1 MDGKGFYLS
10 LTKLDQKDSGKKI
23 RFSTRAF
30 IKSNIDYCAI
40 RFFTFLYGNINTPAT
55 LNIYAQYTSDANSLG
70 NPLITMKTS
79 DIQRWQRVI
88 LPIKNNR
95 PFKIVFE
102 GVISSGN
109 QSDIAIDDISVNKAC
124 QIYNNNLPSTT
135 TKQPKT
141 SKKPTIT
148 SSHKPT
154 SKNPTKMTTN
164 PTTKTTT
171 TQRVIG
177 DKQPESKGNCKEQ
190 LFKK

>member
-1 MDGKGFYLS
+1 
-10 LTKLDQKDSGKKI
+10 
-23 RFSTRAF
+23 
-30 IKSNIDYCAI
+30 
-40 RFFTFLYGNINTPAT
+40 
-55 LNIYAQYTSDANSLG
+55 
-70 NPLITMKTS
+70 
-79 DIQRWQRVI
+79 
-88 LPIKNNR
+88 
-95 PFKIVFE
+95 
-102 GVISSGN
+102 
-109 QSDIAIDDISVNKAC
+109 
-124 QIYNNNLPSTT
+124 TT
-135 TKQPKT
+135 TKQPTT

>member
-10 LTKLDQKDSGKKI
+10 LTKLDQKDSGKKV

-40 RFFTFLYGNINTPAT
+40 RFYTFLYGNVNTPAT
-55 LNIYAQYTSDANSLG
+55 LNVYAQYTSDANSLG
-70 NPLITMKTS
+70 SPLITMKTS

-135 TKQPKT
+135 TKPTT

-154 SKNPTKMTTN
+154 STNPTKI
-164 PTTKTTT
+164 TTKPTPKTNT
-171 TQRVIG
+171 TQRPIG
-177 DKQPESKGNCKEQ
+177 NKQPETKGNCKQQ

>member
-1 MDGKGFYLS
+1 MDGIGYYLS
-10 LTKLDQKDSGKKI
+10 LTKLDKNDSGKKV

-30 IKSNIDYCAI
+30 IKSNVDYCAI
-40 RFFTFLYGNINTPAT
+40 RFFTFLYGNVNTPAT
-55 LNIYAQYTSDANSLG
+55 LNVYAQYNSDTNSLG

-88 LPIKNNR
+88 LPIKDNR

-124 QIYNNNLPSTT
+124 QIYNKNFQTTTT
-135 TKQPKT
+135 TKK
-141 SKKPTIT
+141 STIT

-154 SKNPTKMTTN
+154 KITTQ
-164 PTTKTTT
+164 TTKGSSTTK
-171 TQRVIG
+171 RPIEN
-177 DKQPESKGNCKEQ
+177 KQPDSKGNCKEQ